1 MLTQR
6 KALVLVTLVLFGCA
20 LLNTRW
26 TRWLASP
33 VTHTVNTLQRP
44 AGFAASALKTDPA
57 VDYPERSEQDVEDML
72 AKARLQNNA
81 LWEENRRLNDQ
92 LATFQ
97 AIYDEAKDAE
107 SIRFVEAR
115 VSRYNDDPVN
125 PTMLVMRG
133 SLHGLKPDDAVA
145 FKANLIG
152 FVSDSIGP
160 TNATV
165 RLVTRD
171 GFSIGVQIKPPPN
184 PDDPE
189 EKKLPPGWPYRTRV
203 TSDGEGAFYCDLK
216 KSVAEGLRVGD
227 YVRAADTILDS
238 ADGSLLGLIESIEP
252 SPENPHTLSR
262 VTIRPRV
269 PIGPQRTVTILTERT
284 D

>member
-6 KALVLVTLVLFGCA
+6 KALVLVTLVLIGCA

-26 TRWLASP
+26 TGWLASP
-33 VTHTVNTLQRP
+33 ITQTVNTLQYP
-44 AGFAASALKTDPA
+44 ADFLASALKNDPA
-57 VDYPERSEQDVEDML
+57 VDYPERSEEEAEDML
-72 AKARLQNNA
+72 AKAQAQNNK

-97 AIYDEAKDAE
+97 AIYDEAKDVEA
-107 SIRFVEAR
+107 IQFVEAR
-115 VSRYNDDPVN
+115 VGRYNNDPIN

-133 SLHGLKPDDAVA
+133 ALHGLKPDDAVA

-160 TNATV
+160 ANATV
-165 RLVTRD
+165 ALITRK
-171 GFSIGVQIKPPPN
+171 GFSIGVQIKPPPD

-189 EKKLPPGWPYRTRV
+189 EKNLPPGWPYRTRV
-203 TSDGEGAFYCDLK
+203 TSDGKGAFVCDLK
-216 KSVAEGLRVGD
+216 KSVAGGLRAGD

-238 ADGSLLGLIESIEP
+238 ADGTLLGLIESIEP
-252 SPENPHTLSR
+252 SPDNPHNLSR
-262 VTIRPRV
+262 VIIRPRT